1 MTKGHSLSRGILQ
14 MRVVHSHLREVSVGR
29 TSEGVWEDEV

>member
-1 MTKGHSLSRGILQ
+1 MTKGHGLSRGVLY
-14 MRVVHSHLREVSVGR
+14 MRVVGEVSVGR